1 MIIPTNRELFPK
13 LFFPKRV
20 IFFGQRNFSR
30 FGGMLYYP
38 PLLVSRPSPVSPLA
52 DCALPS
58 LPPRKLSSHAPQTMP
73 SKFMLG
79 WSQTARAS
87 VRQPVDSS
95 ILARTIWG
103 ATWLLVATWAAVAHA
118 QPANPPGLAI
128 AADRAWADLA
138 QQSKPGAPKSAPSN
152 PSDDKVKSPIDQEID
167 RLQKVAESARA
178 FHTTYSRHGNAAEAT
193 KIEITSRLAAVGLG
207 APDYNGAARA
217 AAKAFRADKRNPVAD
232 RFEVALVDECL
243 TLSATPVLAVPAGG
257 ISPREK
263 LADTLFDEFG
273 GTAEINAQYTSL
285 LRTSDA
291 ATVAR
296 LAAKLNQRRLP
307 DDVKLEVRRALDFG
321 LRLGRPVELSLDTM
335 DGQRIDFAKNTTVT
349 VVCFWNVWAGV
360 DGVAPLAKFK
370 GAPPAGTTWVYVALG
385 ATPPSLAA
393 VSAAVPFAGK
403 HCHDPSGLGGAAA
416 ATLGA
421 RQAPCV
427 AVLGVGGKLIG
438 QGSFEQLPAL
448 LVEAS
453 R

>member
-1 MIIPTNRELFPK
+1 
-13 LFFPKRV
+13 
-20 IFFGQRNFSR
+20 
-30 FGGMLYYP
+30 ML
-38 PLLVSRPSPVSPLA
+38 R
-52 DCALPS
+52 
-58 LPPRKLSSHAPQTMP
+58 
-73 SKFMLG
+73 

-87 VRQPVDSS
+87 LRQPVDSS
-95 ILARTIWG
+95 IRARTIRG
-103 ATWLLVATWAAVAHA
+103 ATWLLVAALAAAAHA

-138 QQSKPGAPKSAPSN
+138 QQSKPGAQKSAPSN
-152 PSDDKVKSPIDQEID
+152 PSDATVKSPLDQEID
-167 RLQKVAESARA
+167 RLQQVAESARA
-178 FHTTYSRHGNAAEAT
+178 FHTSYSGHANAAEA
-193 KIEITSRLAAVGLG
+193 KKMEILSRLATVGLG
-207 APDYNGAARA
+207 APDSGGAARA
-217 AAKAFRADKRNPVAD
+217 AAKAFRADKRNPVGD
-232 RFEVALVDECL
+232 RFEVALAEECL
-243 TLSATPVLAVPAGG
+243 TLSSAPALAVVVGG
-257 ISPREK
+257 MTPREK
-263 LADTLFDEFG
+263 LADTLFEEFG
-273 GTAEINAQYTSL
+273 GTPEVNAQYTSL

-291 ATVAR
+291 TTTAR
-296 LAAKLNQRRLP
+296 LATKLNQRRLP

-370 GAPPAGTTWVYVALG
+370 GAPPTGTTWVYVALG
-385 ATPPSLAA
+385 GTPPSLAA

>member
-1 MIIPTNRELFPK
+1 M
-13 LFFPKRV
+13 
-20 IFFGQRNFSR
+20 
-30 FGGMLYYP
+30 
-38 PLLVSRPSPVSPLA
+38 
-52 DCALPS
+52 
-58 LPPRKLSSHAPQTMP
+58 
-73 SKFMLG
+73 
-79 WSQTARAS
+79 
-87 VRQPVDSS
+87 
-95 ILARTIWG
+95 
-103 ATWLLVATWAAVAHA
+103 
-118 QPANPPGLAI
+118 
-128 AADRAWADLA
+128 
-138 QQSKPGAPKSAPSN
+138 
-152 PSDDKVKSPIDQEID
+152 
-167 RLQKVAESARA
+167 
-178 FHTTYSRHGNAAEAT
+178 
-193 KIEITSRLAAVGLG
+193 
-207 APDYNGAARA
+207 
-217 AAKAFRADKRNPVAD
+217 
-232 RFEVALVDECL
+232 
-243 TLSATPVLAVPAGG
+243 
-257 ISPREK
+257 
-263 LADTLFDEFG
+263 
-273 GTAEINAQYTSL
+273 
-285 LRTSDA
+285 
-291 ATVAR
+291 
-296 LAAKLNQRRLP
+296 
-307 DDVKLEVRRALDFG
+307 KLEVRRALDFG